1 MGIVALIVIDSVGI
15 GELPDAQCYGDEGS
29 NTLGNI
35 YKLTPGFSLN
45 NMQRLGL
52 AHIDGVDY
60 APKQGEPIGA
70 YGRMAPLSEGKDSTT
85 GHWEIAGHI
94 VNTPFA
100 TFPDGFGDEIISEF
114 IAQTGYG
121 VLCNKPYS
129 GTEVIKDFG
138 EEHLKTGKLI
148 VYTSADS
155 VFQIAA
161 NTSIVPL
168 EELYRVCQKA
178 RGFLDQYNVSRVIAR
193 PFIGDSPESFTRTA
207 DRKDFSMLPS
217 EKTLLDF
224 LVESGKSVLSIGKIS
239 ELFAG
244 RGISTSIQSKSN
256 AQGIAETIKAIHSKE
271 HDLAFVN
278 LVDFDQLYGHRNDI
292 AGYANALIEFDNS
305 LPSIMKQLGDDDIL
319 IITADHGNDP
329 STPSTDHSREYVP
342 LLVYKNGIKSVNLG
356 TRASFAD
363 IAATIAEFWGLGFK
377 SKGQSFLGEII

>member
-1 MGIVALIVIDSVGI
+1 
-15 GELPDAQCYGDEGS
+15 
-29 NTLGNI
+29 
-35 YKLTPGFSLN
+35 
-45 NMQRLGL
+45 MQRLGL